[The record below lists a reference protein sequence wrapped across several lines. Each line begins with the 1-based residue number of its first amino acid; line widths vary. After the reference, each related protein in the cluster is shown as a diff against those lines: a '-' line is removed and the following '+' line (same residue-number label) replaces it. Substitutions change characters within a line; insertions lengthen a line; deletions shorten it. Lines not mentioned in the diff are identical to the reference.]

1 MVQNTSRL
9 NREEVFCTVSQ
20 SHSVN
25 AADRAAAL
33 FRQHGGIMRM
43 SQVIGGGI
51 TRNTLY
57 AMRETGQVEQLA
69 RGLYRLAEMPPLSQS
84 DLVTVAL
91 KVPQAVIYLISALSF
106 HELTTQIP
114 HEVWLAIPRNSEPPR
129 MTYPPVRVSRLN
141 EAAYRTGIETHHT
154 DGVAIRVYSREK
166 TLVDCFSRRKE
177 VGLDVAIEAIK
188 SYLSQGNVRVDVLMG
203 YAKTLRVAKTVQP
216 YLEALL

>member
-9 NREEVFCTVSQ
+9 NHKEVFCTVSQ

-69 RGLYRLAEMPPLSQS
+69 RGLYRLAEMPPLS
-84 DLVTVAL
+84 
-91 KVPQAVIYLISALSF
+91 LISALSF

-114 HEVWLAIPRNSEPPR
+114 HEVWIAIPRNSEPPR
-129 MTYPPVRVSRLN
+129 LTYPPVRVSRLN

-203 YAKTLRVAKTVQP
+203 YAKMLRVAKAMRP